1 MFQWS
6 TRFLTNA
13 GTWTARP
20 AAFAALGLFVI
31 VWVLFDRESFDW
43 HAATTVLTL
52 CMTLV
57 VQRSEHRDTQALQ
70 AKLDEL
76 LHVHQAA
83 RNDLT
88 RLDEKE
94 PEDIEKI
101 RKSERS
107 DD

>member
-1 MFQWS
+1 MQQWP
-6 TRFLTNA
+6 TRFLTHA

-20 AAFAALGLFVI
+20 SLRRRWLLHF
-31 VWVLFDRESFDW
+31 WVLFDRASFDW
-43 HAATTVLTL
+43 HAVTTVLTL

-57 VQRSEHRDTQALQ
+57 IQRSEHRDTQALH

-76 LHVHQAA
+76 LHVHKAA

-101 RKSERS
+101 REGERF